1 MLALDPRVFRDGG
14 GDEGGKGDSAAAV
27 HGEELFARIMG
38 GSDGVDAV
46 RLPGDR
52 RYKHRVETLE
62 EGREVEVPDFLYQEI
77 LAYNAQ

>member
-1 MLALDPRVFRDGG
+1 MGV
-14 GDEGGKGDSAAAV
+14 SY
-27 HGEELFARIMG
+27 GEY
-38 GSDGVDAV
+38 AV
-46 RLPGDR
+46 RLPGDL